1 MSNIPMIRR
10 NRVVNVDARLAPLLE
25 RHGGYQRRDM
35 QAQAPASP
43 PPAQLDSQALEA
55 KRAAAQAKRD
65 AAAATKAAAQSA
77 AKPAPQKAA
86 KKAAKKAASKTAAS
100 TPAPDK
106 DASE

>member
-1 MSNIPMIRR
+1 MSKVEIEKRG
-10 NRVVNVDARLAPLLE
+10 RVARVHTRVADMLVQ
-25 RHGGYQRRDM
+25 RFGYQRRDM
-35 QAQAPASP
+35 QAQAAAALPA
-43 PPAQLDSQALEA
+43 DSQALEA

-65 AAAATKAAAQSA
+65 AAAAAKAAAQD
-77 AKPAPQKAA
+77 APKDATKNAA